1 MGKHIQSIDRRI
13 LARIR
18 VQGKAR
24 VFTPA
29 DFLDLGTRAAVD
41 QALSRN
47 TRAGILRK
55 VGRGLYDLPRNHP
68 LFGRLST
75 TTDAVAKAV
84 AKRDKATLHTSGAHA
99 ANILGLSDQVPMK
112 LVYLTDGRKRQI
124 QVGKSPIIFKH
135 TTARTVK
142 TKNPASALVIQ
153 ALRWLGRKHVDD
165 DTIARLRRNLKP
177 ADRAALVQDAPQAP
191 GWIADIFHRLATGG
205 DPKSELTSVSNETIN
220 SIK

>member
-1 MGKHIQSIDRRI
+1 MGKHVHSIDRRI
-13 LARIR
+13 LSRIR
-18 VQGKAR
+18 AQGKGR

-55 VGRGLYDLPRNHP
+55 VGRGLYDLPRSHP

-112 LVYLTDGRKRQI
+112 LVFLTDGRKRRI
-124 QVGKSPIIFKH
+124 QVGKSPLILKH

-142 TKNPASALVIQ
+142 TKNPTSALVIQ
-153 ALRWLGRKHVDD
+153 ALRWIGRKHVDD
-165 DTIARLRRNLKP
+165 DIIARLRRNLKP

-191 GWIADIFHRLATGG
+191 GWIADIFHRLAK
-205 DPKSELTSVSNETIN
+205 D
-220 SIK
+220 

>member
-1 MGKHIQSIDRRI
+1 MGKHAQSIDRQI

-18 VQGKAR
+18 AQGKGR

-47 TRAGILRK
+47 TRAGVLRK
-55 VGRGLYDLPRNHP
+55 VGRGLYDLPRHHP
-68 LFGRLST
+68 LFGRLAT
-75 TTDAVAKAV
+75 TTDAVAKAL

-112 LVYLTDGRKRQI
+112 LVYLTDGRKRRV
-124 QVGKSPIIFKH
+124 QVGKSPLILKH

-142 TKNPASALVIQ
+142 TKHPTSALVIQ
-153 ALRWLGRKHVDD
+153 ALRWIGRKHVDD
-165 DTIARLRRNLKP
+165 DIIARLRRNLKP

-191 GWIADIFHRLATGG
+191 GWIADIFHRLAK
-205 DPKSELTSVSNETIN
+205 D
-220 SIK
+220 

>member
-13 LARIR
+13 VARIR
-18 VQGKAR
+18 ARGKAR

-165 DTIARLRRNLKP
+165 
-177 ADRAALVQDAPQAP
+177 
-191 GWIADIFHRLATGG
+191 
-205 DPKSELTSVSNETIN
+205 
-220 SIK
+220 

>member
-1 MGKHIQSIDRRI
+1 MGKHTQSIDRRI
-13 LARIR
+13 LDRIR
-18 VQGKAR
+18 ARGKAR

-29 DFLDLGTRAAVD
+29 DFLDLGPRAAVD

-55 VGRGLYDLPRNHP
+55 VGRGLYDLPRSHP

-84 AKRDKATLHTSGAHA
+84 AKRDKATLHPSGAHA

-112 LVYLTDGRKRQI
+112 LVFLTDGRKRRI
-124 QVGKSPIIFKH
+124 QVGKSPLILKH

-142 TKNPASALVIQ
+142 TKNPTSALVIQ
-153 ALRWLGRKHVDD
+153 ALRWIGRKQVDD
-165 DTIARLRRNLKP
+165 DMIARLRRNIKP

-191 GWIADIFHRLATGG
+191 GWIADIFHRLAK
-205 DPKSELTSVSNETIN
+205 D
-220 SIK
+220 